1 MKIRSLMTAIC
12 VLATANIVS
21 AAPFAY
27 VANSGT
33 KNVSVIDTAT
43 DTVTGTMAL
52 PDTNPT
58 VPPYAYG
65 VAVGSSGQN
74 VYVGLQDT
82 NEVAVL
88 DAATGQ
94 TIKRIGLGSDSP
106 GGLAVN
112 DAETRLYVASNLSN
126 TLIVIDISN
135 IGAAEVGRVT
145 LDEAVISNPSG
156 VALKSTGDKAYVANT
171 STGNIVVVDI
181 DETNNLYQK
190 SATIALGGVQPV
202 GVALS
207 ADEETLY
214 TSSLTGDV
222 KGIKLSD
229 SSITDLKIQVGG
241 NNVNGFVTLAVKP
254 DGSKVY
260 APSNSTD
267 TLFAIDSSVT
277 PNVVLGTN
285 YPVAAGPYGAS
296 ITPDGSKLYLTMNTA
311 SAGETVKVFDT
322 TSNSVTATINLP
334 TLAKPTSFGNF
345 IGPVLPFTIA
355 ATAGTNCTIS
365 PAGTVA
371 VNNKGRTFN
380 VAATS
385 GVCEVKV
392 NGVSVGQ
399 PSAYSI
405 TNVLDNS
412 RTIDASQAAAGTYYT
427 LTVDWN
433 PTNLGSRCLQSSPA
447 GIGCYSKSAKYLSG
461 TQVSIN
467 AIPGFA
473 ASNWTG
479 ACAGQGSTCTLT
491 MDADKSAVA
500 DLNPSAG
507 GPVKNVTKGTYHQ
520 TIDEAIA
527 NASTNDELRV
537 VAAYTGT
544 TVTTSG
550 PAAMVKLSC
559 GWDSSHEVQSGYSSV
574 GAVTI
579 VGPGLIADKLVI

>member
-58 VPPYAYG
+58 VHPYAYS

-74 VYVGLQDT
+74 VYVGLHDT

-94 TIKRIGLGSDSP
+94 TIKRIALGSDSP

-112 DAETRLYVASNLSN
+112 DAETRLYVASRLSN
-126 TLIVIDISN
+126 TLIVIDISG

-145 LDEAVISNPSG
+145 LDAATISNPSG
-156 VALKSTGDKAYVANT
+156 VALKSTGDKAYVANS

-181 DETNNLYQK
+181 DETNNIYQK
-190 SATIALGGVQPV
+190 SATIALGGVQPQ

-207 ADEETLY
+207 ADESILY
-214 TSSLTGDV
+214 TSSLTGDLR
-222 KGIKLSD
+222 GIKLSD
-229 SSITDLKIQVGG
+229 NTVTELKTD
-241 NNVNGFVTLAVKP
+241 NGTIALAVKP

-260 APSNSTD
+260 APSNSVD
-267 TLFAIDSSVT
+267 KLFVIDSSVT

-285 YPVAAGPYGAS
+285 YPVAGGPQGVS
-296 ITPDGSKLYLTMNTA
+296 ITPNGSKLYLAMNSTD
-311 SAGETVKVFDT
+311 SVKVFDT
-322 TSNSVTATINLP
+322 ASNTVTATIPLP
-334 TLAKPTSFGNF
+334 AQAAPISLGNF

-385 GVCEVKV
+385 GACEVTV

-412 RTIDASQAAAGTYYT
+412 RIINASQAAGGTYYT

-433 PTNLGSRCLQSSPA
+433 PTNIGSRCLQSSPA
-447 GIGCYSKSAKYLSG
+447 GISCYSKSAKYLSG

-479 ACAGQGSTCTLT
+479 ACAGQGATCTLT
-491 MDADKSAVA
+491 MNADKTAVA

-520 TIDEAIA
+520 SVDDAIA

-537 VAAYTGT
+537 VAAITPSS
-544 TVTTSG
+544 VTTSG

-559 GWDSSHEVQSGYSSV
+559 GWDSAFEIQSGYSTI
-574 GAVTI
+574 GTVTI
-579 VGPGLIADKLVI
+579 KETGIIADKLVI